1 MVNKVT
7 ELPRFIVMGSRCR
20 QRGLNPV
27 MAIGC
32 NLSHGANFS
41 KYSSFYERPVV
52 FMLDPLNVVLEEIE
66 VFFKRVCLLVMEYFK
81 SIPFAINI
89 YRQWPGFGRG
99 ATCCPPIYYTKSEKY
114 SRCKLIFIGLCL
126 RVLRE
131 TKITPERGPR

>member
-1 MVNKVT
+1 MGADDQSEKNNEKEYNEVLKWFFEKFEMVNKVT
-7 ELPRFIVMGSRCR
+7 ELPRFIIMGSRCR

-81 SIPFAINI
+81 SSGQDLDVEQPVAHQFIIPRA
-89 YRQWPGFGRG
+89 
-99 ATCCPPIYYTKSEKY
+99 KSIHDANLY
-114 SRCKLIFIGLCL
+114 L
-126 RVLRE
+126 
-131 TKITPERGPR
+131 